1 MDSKNIIK
9 SNKEYTWF
17 LAQISCAIDIYINK
31 VELEVLKALYNECTP
46 KRIIEDLNLKNICH
60 EYKTK
65 FGHFK
70 Y

>member
-1 MDSKNIIK
+1 MQ
-9 SNKEYTWF
+9 
-17 LAQISCAIDIYINK
+17 LVYINK
-31 VELEVLKALYNECTP
+31 GELEVSKALYDECTS
-46 KRIIEDLNLKNICH
+46 KRIIEDLNLKNICY

>member
-1 MDSKNIIK
+1 MNSKNIIK
-9 SNKEYTWF
+9 SNKKYTLF

-31 VELEVLKALYNECTP
+31 VELEVSKALYNECIS
-46 KRIIEDLNLKNICH
+46 KRIIEDLNLKNICY